1 MGTTR
6 RRGFLVG
13 AGALAL
19 ALPRIAHAAGL
30 TAELRV
36 SATSLKVGDSLDL
49 ELEVTRAGGGPVPD
63 PELPAGLADAFEVV
77 SSFSSG
83 SGFQLSFGRGATSRT
98 SHSSIAV
105 SAIALKPGTHKL
117 SFTVDD
123 GGTKVTSN
131 VVEVVVEGEA
141 AAATATAAAPT
152 IGKPTEARGDVFV
165 WSATSK
171 AKAYVGE
178 QIEYRLDVYE
188 RSLLSSVTLRTP
200 PNFADFYTY
209 DLPEGE
215 AVVEEVAGVPY
226 RVRPGMRRALFPQKA
241 GTLVIGSPEITIG
254 RRRRD
259 RGPAVSV
266 EVAPLPAK
274 GQPPGFSPNNVGNF
288 TIAAKVDRASVEVGQ
303 PFTWTVEIAGEGN
316 VALVDPGAWPEFAG
330 ARRYEP
336 KIESEMNAQ
345 ARVTGRRTYAFLVI
359 PETPGPLQIPAL
371 TLNFFDPVAERYAV
385 ARTEPLTV
393 EVTGTAIAPT
403 PGPEAAAPSAEDADD
418 DAALQPILDAPTLP
432 RDPVPSPW
440 LTPSR
445 WGWAM
450 VALPTLAASAWT
462 ASALWRR
469 YGPDDA
475 AKRRTAQ
482 QRRRRDRLEA
492 ARASV
497 DTGEGFHAAL
507 ATLLHDL
514 AVGRVGP
521 QGVGLPRPELM
532 RLVEASGTPPAELRR
547 LEGLLERCDAARF
560 AAQRGTV
567 DERRDMLEDAVALLD
582 SSSLGREASAK
593 AGGRT

>member
-1 MGTTR
+1 MLTTR
-6 RRGFLVG
+6 RRAFLLG
-13 AGALAL
+13 SGALAL
-19 ALPRIAHAAGL
+19 AWPGRANAAGVS
-30 TAELRV
+30 AELRV

-63 PELPAGLADAFEVV
+63 PELPNGLADAFEVV

-83 SGFQLSFGRGATSRT
+83 SGFQMSFGRGATSRT

-131 VVEVVVEGEA
+131 VVEVVVEGDA
-141 AAATATAAAPT
+141 AAASTTAAAAPT

-266 EVAPLPAK
+266 EVSPLPAK

-288 TIAAKVDRASVEVGQ
+288 TITAKVDRTSVEVGQ

-336 KIESEMNAQ
+336 KIESEMSAQ

-371 TLNFFDPVAERYAV
+371 TLNFFDPIAERYAV
-385 ARTEPLTV
+385 ARTEPSTI
-393 EVTGTAIAPT
+393 EVSGTATTPT
-403 PGPEAAAPSAEDADD
+403 PSPEADTPAAAEAD
-418 DAALQPILDAPTLP
+418 DAALQPILDAATLP

-440 LTPSR
+440 LTPAR

-450 VALPTLAASAWT
+450 LALPSLAASAWT
-462 ASALWRR
+462 AAALWRR

-475 AKRRTAQ
+475 AKRRAAQ
-482 QRRRRDRLEA
+482 QRRRRDRLDA
-492 ARASV
+492 ARTSV
-497 DTGEGFHAAL
+497 DTGEGFHVAL

-532 RLVEASGTPPAELRR
+532 RLVEASGTPAAELRR

-567 DERRDMLEDAVALLD
+567 DERRDMLEDAVALLE